1 LRIGQNNE
9 ELGVFWTAKPKQ
21 NKATQAFIM
30 IHGRLRDGGNYWTI
44 MNNIVQNAVQNN
56 VSGVDP
62 DAIIVAPEFF
72 SARDNSGQ
80 YDNNTLAWADVN
92 AWQAGE
98 KAIHPEGTSV
108 SSFDALDALANKF
121 LDVTQYP
128 RLQKLTIIGHGGGG
142 QLIQRYATIGSVN
155 SNDRVH
161 IRFIHGDP
169 SSCNY
174 FTTDRPTIDG
184 QTLPT
189 KDSCPTYNTWRYGFD
204 NFTGSSGTT
213 KKPEQYFQQYIS
225 RDVVSIVGYQD
236 TDASGDD
243 YCMAVMQGGSAR
255 RDRNLIWWRY
265 INTLAKTGEDLNG
278 FPGNFDNLP
287 DWSNLVTNNVFG
299 VRLLV
304 VEDAD
309 HDAQLVFESAE
320 GRAALFD
327 VNSSSFPTGWRP
339 AGWQNTSRAIAP
351 ALLATKKQ
359 PSQSSQPTEKSS
371 SASMFRATLSVF
383 VLTFTVLSTTFS
395 LTSVL

>member
-1 LRIGQNNE
+1 
-9 ELGVFWTAKPKQ
+9 
-21 NKATQAFIM
+21 M
-30 IHGRLRDGGNYWTI
+30 IHGKLRNGGEYWTI

-56 VSGVDP
+56 VQGVDP
-62 DAIIVAPEFF
+62 DAIIVAPQFF

-98 KAIHPEGTSV
+98 KAIHPAGTSV
-108 SSFDALDALANKF
+108 SSFDALDSLANKF

-142 QLIQRYATIGSVN
+142 QLIQRYATVGTVD

-174 FTTDRPTIDG
+174 FTTDRPTISG

-204 NFTGSSGTT
+204 NFTASTGTT
-213 KKPEQYFQQYIS
+213 KKPQDYFQQYIS

-236 TDASGDD
+236 TDASGDN

-255 RDRNLIWWRY
+255 RDRNLVWWRY
-265 INTLAKTGEDLNG
+265 INTLAKTGEDLDG
-278 FPGNFDNLP
+278 FPGSFDNLP
-287 DWSNLVTNNVFG
+287 DWSNLVKNNTFG
-299 VRLLV
+299 IRLLV

-309 HDAQLVFESAE
+309 HDAELVFESAE

-327 VNSSSFPTGWRP
+327 VNSYSFPTGWRP
-339 AGWQNTSRAIAP
+339 NGWKNTSRAIAP
-351 ALLATKKQ
+351 ALLATKKEPNQ
-359 PSQSSQPTEKSS
+359 PSTSKFS
-371 SASMFRATLSVF
+371 SATALQATTSIF
-383 VLTFTVLSTTFS
+383 VLLFTALSFIVS
-395 LTSVL
+395 LSSVL